1 MDAVTIRK
9 ERRIPAHG
17 DVLVGLGDTV
27 EPDTLVAR
35 GIVPNPDIRE
45 IKLYVPLDV
54 DPEQTRDY
62 MLKAEGDAVERDE
75 VIAIRRSFFGR
86 QTKVARSPITGTVES
101 YSPRSGRALIRGAPL
116 PVETVAHIPGK
127 VVQII
132 DSEGAVIEGRG
143 YRLEGAFGVGGEAR
157 GMITVVGENRQ
168 EPLTASDFNES
179 QKDHVVVGGS
189 IVTLDA
195 LKAAQR
201 AGVKGIIT
209 GGVDQ
214 KDLTYFIGREI
225 GLGVTGDEGVGLT
238 LILLG
243 GFGVNPISPDAFGF
257 LKDHEGR
264 LACIDGSTQIRS
276 RIIRPEIVVPEQ

>member
-9 ERRIPAHG
+9 ERRIPSRG
-17 DVLVGLGDTV
+17 DVLVGLGDAV
-27 EPDTLVAR
+27 QPDTLVAR
-35 GIVPNPDIRE
+35 GIVTNPDVRE

-86 QTKVARSPITGTVES
+86 QTRVARSPITGTVES
-101 YSPRSGRALIRGAPL
+101 YSPRSGRALIRGAPIR
-116 PVETVAHIPGK
+116 VETVAHIPGK

-132 DSEGAVIEGRG
+132 DAEGAVIEGRG
-143 YRLEGAFGVGGEAR
+143 YRFEGAFGVGGEAR
-157 GMITVVGENRQ
+157 GTIAVAGENRQ
-168 EPLTASDFNES
+168 EPLTASDINES
-179 QKDHVVVGGS
+179 HKGSVVVGGS

-195 LKAAQR
+195 LKAAQK
-201 AGVKGIIT
+201 AGVKAIIT

-243 GFGVNPISPDAFGF
+243 GFGVNPISTDAFSF

-264 LACIDGSTQIRS
+264 LACVDGSTQIRS
-276 RIIRPEIVVPEQ
+276 RIIRPEIIVPEL

>member
-1 MDAVTIRK
+1 MEAHTIRK
-9 ERRIPAHG
+9 ERRIPARG
-17 DVLVGLGDTV
+17 DVLVGLGQAV

-45 IKLYVPLDV
+45 VKLYASLDV
-54 DPEQTRDY
+54 DPEHTRDY
-62 MLKAEGDAVERDE
+62 MLKAEGDPVERDE

-101 YSPRSGRALIRGAPL
+101 YSPRSGRALIRGAPI
-116 PVETVAHIPGK
+116 PVEVSAHVPGK
-127 VVQII
+127 VIQII
-132 DSEGAVIEGRG
+132 DYEGAVIEARG
-143 YRLEGAFGVGGEAR
+143 IRMEGVFGVGGESHGR
-157 GMITVVGENRQ
+157 ITVVGDNRQ
-168 EPLTASDFNES
+168 EPLSASDINEPH
-179 QKDHVVVGGS
+179 KDSIVVGGS

-209 GGVDQ
+209 GGIDQ

-225 GLGVTGDEGVGLT
+225 GLGVTGNEKVGLT

-243 GFGVNPISPDAFGF
+243 GFGVNPISPDAFRF
-257 LKDHEGR
+257 FKDHEGR

-276 RIIRPEIVVPEQ
+276 RITRPEIIVPDQ